1 MTIRER
7 DEPESTFPAL
17 ERRQGETFAGAKPR
31 DREPA
36 VDLAVNA
43 LAPKGMELEVG
54 SSRHGVGS

>member
-1 MTIRER
+1 MTIREI

-17 ERRQGETFAGAKPR
+17 ERRQGEMFAGAKPR
-31 DREPA
+31 DCQPA

-54 SSRHGVGS
+54 GTRHGVGS